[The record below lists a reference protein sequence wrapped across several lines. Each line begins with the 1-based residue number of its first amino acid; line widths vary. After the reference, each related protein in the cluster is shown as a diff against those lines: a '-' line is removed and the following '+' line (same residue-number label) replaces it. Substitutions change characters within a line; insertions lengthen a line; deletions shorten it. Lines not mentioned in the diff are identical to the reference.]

1 MTADANRTT
10 AKAAMMMETERRGRV
25 RAGWEAARRLA
36 KRRQNE
42 PKGRFAHYHIPT
54 DIFWQGVQNGGG
66 LDAMRPSSDYFKD
79 MVRRHPELGDP
90 HDIQPS
96 PHKATLF
103 FVDGKWVRRDGTV
116 VPKAAR
122 PWWDDERTTEHTE
135 RTERKNAS
143 VSSAS
148 SVVERKAQ

>member
-1 MTADANRTT
+1 
-10 AKAAMMMETERRGRV
+10 MMERERQGRV
-25 RAGWEAARRLA
+25 RAGWDAARRMA

-90 HDIQPS
+90 HDLQGSGLKP
-96 PHKATLF
+96 TLF
-103 FVDGKWVRRDGTV
+103 FRDGRWFRADGTE
-116 VPKAAR
+116 VPKAQGL
-122 PWWDDERTTEHTE
+122 PWWCEQGTTEHTE
-135 RTERKNAS
+135 HTEKESQKPS
-143 VSSAS
+143 VSSVC
-148 SVVERKAQ
+148 SVVEREAQ

>member
-1 MTADANRTT
+1 MTTT
-10 AKAAMMMETERRGRV
+10 EAKRATAGAAIMMERERQRRV
-25 RAGWEAARRLA
+25 RAGWDAARRLA

-42 PKGRFAHYHIPT
+42 PKGRFAHYHSPT
-54 DIFWQGVQNGGG
+54 DIFWQGVRNGGG

-90 HDIQPS
+90 HDVQPS

-116 VPKAAR
+116 VEKATA
-122 PWWDDERTTEHTE
+122 PWW
-135 RTERKNAS
+135 
-143 VSSAS
+143 
-148 SVVERKAQ
+148 VEDKA